1 MLYALSLYSDE
12 INYFSVKL
20 ENRNGST
27 LGAIMAVKDKCHM
40 ISALTRT

>member
-20 ENRNGST
+20 ENSNGST
-27 LGAIMAVKDKCHM
+27 LGDIMAVKGNRFETL
-40 ISALTRT
+40 SGT